1 MSSLALSILPN
12 PCHSLGASVLN
23 TCTPCKD
30 ASGGGPSPAPCSF
43 TAEQLATIQQIK
55 TQYTSPLAT
64 KQYQEIPCD
73 VCLYINLLDALRKTQ
88 TDSCYVTNTDVAL
101 LMSIVEDGL
110 QGAVN
115 AYNLNID
122 ILRLKIDNNYL
133 EEILHEYMSG
143 KNSISTALNAEG
155 GFALLKKFELAPLF
169 KQYITIYGLPPPGL
183 GFDPRLL
190 KMVYDAMITGGLDP
204 GVSNICAIPPQL
216 PSPYPDDSCYNPCTY
231 INPNTCPCP
240 DVSANCNPCPPYPCP
255 TGSMPCTDS
264 CGNCVQYN
272 SSCPSLPP
280 LGGSSTCPTPDL
292 SGCMYSH
299 TTSHTHSHTYSH
311 TYTHTTS
318 HTVCYEIV
326 DIYKELSAYVESIK
340 TLNQLYYEGQLS
352 VVQSILTQTM
362 YETILADLAK
372 LEKAPPA
379 GSTQAVLDAYAEYEN
394 IRSYISKSIASLYS
408 AIKQYDTVVHYEDV
422 IARDKIQLEILT
434 DPVKLKKYVEEF
446 FSKSRSVLPDQYLK
460 APKALLKP
468 QYARYIELYG
478 FPEFGAFDPV
488 LLGDILKQLGL
499 GNENL
504 PATVTNPPIQPA
516 PFDNAIAGTTIRN
529 AAGVNSPA
537 SPEWKAGLPTAP
549 PNSPNSSVTASSGTP
564 VTPQSPASPD
574 SQGGQPS
581 SVNTTPR
588 TPRPNVL
595 RLRMPINNPKSP

>member
-12 PCHSLGASVLN
+12 PCHSLGASVLS

-30 ASGGGPSPAPCSF
+30 ISGGGPVVPPCSF
-43 TAEQLATIQQIK
+43 SPEQLATIQQIK
-55 TQYTSPLAT
+55 TNYTSPLAA
-64 KQYQEIPCD
+64 KQYQDIPCD

-88 TDSCYVTNTDVAL
+88 TDSCYATNSDIAL

-143 KNSISTALNAEG
+143 QNSISTALNADG

-190 KMVYDAMITGGLDP
+190 KMVYDAMVTGGLDP
-204 GVSNICAIPPQL
+204 GVSDICAIPPQL
-216 PSPYPDDSCYNPCTY
+216 PSPYPNDPCYNPCTY

-240 DVSANCNPCPPYPCP
+240 DVSANPCPPYPCP
-255 TGSMPCTDS
+255 PGGSVPCTDA

-272 SSCPSLPP
+272 SPCPSLPP
-280 LGGSSTCPTPDL
+280 LGGASSCPTPDL

-326 DIYKELSAYVESIK
+326 DIYKELSAYVETLK
-340 TLNQLYYEGQLS
+340 TLNQLYYEGQVA
-352 VVQSILTQTM
+352 VVQSILTQSM

-394 IRSYISKSIASLYS
+394 IRSYISQSIASLYS
-408 AIKQYDTVVHYEDV
+408 AVKQYDTIVHYEQV
-422 IARDKIQLEILT
+422 IENNVARLEILT

-446 FSKSRSVLPDQYLK
+446 FSKSRSILPDQFLQ

-478 FPEFGAFDPV
+478 FPDFGAFDPV

-504 PATVTNPPIQPA
+504 PATIANPPTQPA
-516 PFDNAIAGTTIRN
+516 PFDNTIAGTTIRG
-529 AAGVNSPA
+529 GVVTNLTNNTKTNSPK
-537 SPEWKAGLPTAP
+537 PP
-549 PNSPNSSVTASSGTP
+549 PNSPNTNSSPANSGTP
-564 VTPQSPASPD
+564 ADTPTPKSPLSPTSLTPTSPLTPQ
-574 SQGGQPS
+574 QQ
-581 SVNTTPR
+581 
-588 TPRPNVL
+588 RPQVL
-595 RLRMPINNPKSP
+595 RLKFPDRS